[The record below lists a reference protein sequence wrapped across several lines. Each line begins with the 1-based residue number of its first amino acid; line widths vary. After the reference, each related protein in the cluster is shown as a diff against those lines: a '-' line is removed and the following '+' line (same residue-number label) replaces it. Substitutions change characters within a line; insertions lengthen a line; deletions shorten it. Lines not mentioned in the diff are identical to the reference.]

1 MDARWA
7 GSRGSDLAGDQH
19 SNGISTVEVA
29 GREADTHLR
38 EVPIDKHAICSDFA
52 ADTGG
57 LGQLCGQRS
66 DGSAIYEQKAVVRWW
81 CNGRGL
87 AGYQIWSGNRHTF
100 DTLSIPKRSLPCLT
114 AALEQSGLT
123 TSQRRS
129 RLREKECVRER
140 ASSRRK
146 T

>member
-66 DGSAIYEQKAVVRWW
+66 DGSAIYEQKAVVRW
-81 CNGRGL
+81 
-87 AGYQIWSGNRHTF
+87 
-100 DTLSIPKRSLPCLT
+100 
-114 AALEQSGLT
+114 
-123 TSQRRS
+123 
-129 RLREKECVRER
+129 
-140 ASSRRK
+140 
-146 T
+146 